1 MGTVL
6 PARPAQ
12 TLYVT
17 IRRDELRQL
26 KAERDQL
33 QQELSQLRLLLQGQ
47 GQTAQISSLHT
58 PSAN

>member
-33 QQELSQLRLLLQGQ
+33 QQELSQMRLLLQGQ
-47 GQTAQISSLHT
+47 GQTAQIATLHT
-58 PSAN
+58 SQHN

>member
-17 IRRDELRQL
+17 IRRDELQQL

-33 QQELSQLRLLLQGQ
+33 QRELAQMRLLQNQ
-47 GQTAQISSLHT
+47 DR
-58 PSAN
+58 PSVALPPLSRAN

>member
-33 QQELSQLRLLLQGQ
+33 QQELSQMRLLLQGQ
-47 GQTAQISSLHT
+47 GQTAQIANIHT
-58 PSAN
+58 QPLN